1 MYYVCPTT
9 NLFMHGNYANESY
22 FIQLNYFRDQKIN
35 TILDK
40 VRHFIRFYEIS
51 IDANIPEAVPKY
63 AFKLIVCQSQF
74 SLFFVDILNQPK
86 HRSTCTRGLNLISD
100 FPNFS
105 VLSCRPEEGPLI
117 EVSLNVTDEETI
129 IVG

>member
-86 HRSTCTRGLNLISD
+86 H
-100 FPNFS
+100 
-105 VLSCRPEEGPLI
+105 
-117 EVSLNVTDEETI
+117 
-129 IVG
+129 